1 MAIIKKQK
9 TCVSENVEES
19 NPCAS
24 LVEMSNGAAAL
35 ENNMAIPNKRIFFLL
50 YIYYF
55 FSKFTIE
62 SKYCPSH
69 FLQWKIEDQ
78 ND

>member
-9 TCVSENVEES
+9 TCASENVEES

-35 ENNMAIPNKRIFFLL
+35 ENSMAIPNKRIFFCFT
-50 YIYYF
+50 YIIF
-55 FSKFTIE
+55 FLN
-62 SKYCPSH
+62 
-69 FLQWKIEDQ
+69 LQ
-78 ND
+78 